1 MSAGDGAALLG
12 IKREE
17 GVSLCSWVERS
28 LAFDMDGVPSVRYS
42 TMPSVPQRF
51 RHRVSGGMVTD
62 TDIKCTKPP
71 SRDLPK

>member
-17 GVSLCSWVERS
+17 GVSLCSWVEFFGS
-28 LAFDMDGVPSVRYS
+28 LAFDMDGVPSIRYS

-51 RHRVSGGMVTD
+51 RHRVSGEWSQTP
-62 TDIKCTKPP
+62 T
-71 SRDLPK
+71 